1 MWLNHFTKTNLYK
14 SLNKEQQE
22 AILLHPNQH
31 GLVIAGAGT
40 GKTKTLI
47 TRICALI
54 QSKTFQPNEI
64 VALTFTNKAANEM
77 KERLE
82 VLLKEQANLVN
93 IGTFHS
99 FALKLIKED
108 LEGFGFQQKIKLFDE
123 REQLIFIKEMF
134 YEYRWDDKNNAVEK
148 LADFINHQKENG
160 IRSDDFIK
168 KGNTL
173 KATKNLINQYQI
185 YENLVKDKS
194 ILDFTELVL
203 LLNER
208 LKRDENYR
216 ESIQNRFK
224 TYLVDEFQDTN
235 PIQYETLLL
244 LTGNKN
250 NIFAVGDDCQSIY
263 SFRGAEVKN
272 IFKFKELVQD
282 NYVKLEQNYRSSK
295 NIVEISNEFISY
307 AEEKIDKNLKTDN
320 EEGSKIFVYKA
331 LNEYDEA
338 NFIKKSIESIL
349 LKENAQYSDF
359 CVLYRG
365 NAQSAKVETALTLAK
380 IPFKVSGGM
389 SFFDKAE
396 IKTLLACAKLLID
409 PNDHNAFIRV
419 IDKLKPVKINKK
431 IMEGWKIESE
441 LEKLSFSELVTERKG
456 LKYPQLIRFYQLID
470 KGQEEFKFSS
480 LSESFEDFLKSINFF
495 EYIKSEK
502 NSDQKL
508 ENIYFFL
515 KQLEQYEKDGGASFT
530 HFFYKIEQT
539 LNLIQE
545 QNQQHNL
552 VNLMTIHASKGLEF
566 KYVFFIGIEDGVIPS
581 TPSIENNDIEEERRL
596 MYVGMTR
603 AKKELY
609 LSFCENRFN
618 GYENV
623 SYLPSRFLLDLNV
636 KYLTPLNTE
645 WLPNPLPYS
654 LLIEDDQIK
663 TKYSLTNYV
672 SSMEEREQAKLM
684 QQSALQE
691 HRNFLVDFE
700 LEEDDIQIKTK
711 EIEINVES
719 SEHSYEVGQKC
730 KTKFGIGQIVKIQTN
745 EYEEQVL
752 IIEMDLNGDWKEI
765 LPEYDE
771 VILIN

>member
-14 SLNKEQQE
+14 SLNKEQQD
-22 AILLHPNQH
+22 AVSLSPYHH
-31 GLVIAGAGT
+31 GLVIAGAGS

-82 VLLKEQANLVN
+82 TILKEQVNLVN

-123 REQLIFIKEMF
+123 RDQLTFIKEMF
-134 YEYRWDDKNNAVEK
+134 YEYRWDEKNNAVNK

-160 IRSDDFIK
+160 IRSQSFIK
-168 KGNTL
+168 KGNAL
-173 KATKNLINQYQI
+173 KATKTLIQQYQV
-185 YENLVKDKS
+185 YENLVKEKS
-194 ILDFTELVL
+194 ILDFTEMVL

-208 LKRDENYR
+208 LKQDNIYR
-216 ESIQNRFK
+216 THLQERFK

-244 LTGNKN
+244 LTENKN

-272 IFKFKELVQD
+272 IFEFKEMVQD
-282 NYVKLEQNYRSSK
+282 HYVKLEQNYRSSK
-295 NIVEISNEFISY
+295 NIVEISNEFISH
-307 AEEKIDKNLKTDN
+307 AKEKIDKNLKTEN
-320 EEGSKIFVYKA
+320 EEGNKIFVYKA

-338 NFIKKSIESIL
+338 DFIRKNIESIL
-349 LKENAQYSDF
+349 LKEKAQYSDF

-431 IMEGWKIESE
+431 IMEGWNIESE

-515 KQLEQYEKDGGASFT
+515 KQLEQYEKEGGTSFI

-581 TPSIENNDIEEERRL
+581 TPSIENNNIEEERRL

-609 LSFCENRFN
+609 LSFCVNRFN

-636 KYLTPLNTE
+636 KYLNPLNTV
-645 WLPNPLPYS
+645 WLPDPLPYS
-654 LLIEDDQIK
+654 LLTDQEDNIAH
-663 TKYSLTNYV
+663 KYNLENFTT
-672 SSMEEREQAKLM
+672 SSEYREQAQII
-684 QQSALQE
+684 QQDALQK
-691 HRNFLVDFE
+691 HQAFLNN
-700 LEEDDIQIKTK
+700 L
-711 EIEINVES
+711 NVENFDQLDS
-719 SEHSYEVGQKC
+719 QSISKEEVSYEIGQQC
-730 KTKFGIGQIVKIQTN
+730 KTKFGLGKIVKIQTN
-745 EYEEQVL
+745 EYDECVL
-752 IIEMDLNGDWKEI
+752 TIEMANNDWKEI
-765 LPEYDE
+765 LPDYDN
-771 VILIN
+771 IDIISNLD